1 MTGLSKCTFC
11 KKMFKNVMKHEENC
25 PYQLK
30 VIIGPQP
37 ERVICSVCNRQFY
50 RNDTTSYDY
59 KNNKSYTTVHYGIYK
74 HLKFRH
80 HIDEDIDKFCLP
92 IPRDLENEL
101 TPDEPI
107 NPDPLVLEDEGEI
120 RNIPGTNYQINEY
133 GQLYSRGKKLK
144 PITSVN
150 SKVVSYKLSCNG
162 EIISKIAAK
171 LVAEAF
177 IENPNNYKN
186 VIHKDRNKLN
196 NHYSNLEWSEK
207 REKIFN

>member
-1 MTGLSKCTFC
+1 MSGLSKCCFC

-30 VIIGPQP
+30 VIIGPQQ
-37 ERVICSVCNRQFY
+37 ERVICSICNRQFY
-50 RNDTTSYDY
+50 RNDTTTYDY
-59 KNNKSYTTVHYGIYK
+59 KNNKLCTTTHYGIYK

-80 HIDEDIDKFCLP
+80 RIEEDIDKYCLP
-92 IPRDLENEL
+92 IPRDIENEL

-107 NPDPLVLEDEGEI
+107 NLNPLVIEGEGEI
-120 RNIPGTNYQINEY
+120 RNILGTNYQINEY
-133 GQLYSRGKKLK
+133 GQVFSRGKKLK
-144 PITSVN
+144 PKTSFNHKNVCFDLYLDGTRIHK
-150 SKVVSYKLSCNG
+150 SV
-162 EIISKIAAK
+162 AK

-177 IENPNNYKN
+177 IENPNNYEN